1 MQNTIFATVPLD
13 EFKQFI
19 KACVREAMG
28 DQRSD
33 AQKRGNKEE
42 VLEIQEAAD
51 YLRCS
56 TSKLYGM
63 TSRREI
69 PFSKPAKK
77 VLFKKSDLDKYIT
90 DSEKPSQGQIMTKV
104 MQSVPMKKG
113 MK

>member
-1 MQNTIFATVPLD
+1 MLYKIFSDSLLY
-13 EFKQFI
+13 EFKQFF
-19 KACVREAMG
+19 KACVREVLAEQKN
-28 DQRSD
+28 DAKERS
-33 AQKRGNKEE
+33 NKNEI
-42 VLEIQEAAD
+42 LEIEEAAN

-56 TSKLYGM
+56 KQKLYQM
-63 TSRREI
+63 TSNREI